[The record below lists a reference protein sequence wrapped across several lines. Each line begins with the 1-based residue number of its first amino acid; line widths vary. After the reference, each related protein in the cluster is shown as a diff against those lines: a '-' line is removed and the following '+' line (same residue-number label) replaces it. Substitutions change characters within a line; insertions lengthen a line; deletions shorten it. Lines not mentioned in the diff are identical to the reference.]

1 MSTAFLAAA
10 MSYSEATEGGTG
22 GTEEAASAASAATI
36 VIYYI
41 AFNNIIPVSTLS

>member
-1 MSTAFLAAA
+1 MSTAFLAAV
-10 MSYSEATEGGTG
+10 MSYSEAMEGGTG

-36 VIYYI
+36 VICYI